1 MENSPKKRIIERNV
15 RKGVAMVRKV
25 HRERNEM
32 RQIEQ
37 FNIKTYQKTHS
48 SEYAIKGEKSKRK
61 D

>member
-1 MENSPKKRIIERNV
+1 MENSLKKRIIERNV

-48 SEYAIKGEKSKRK
+48 PEYAIKGEKSKRK

>member
-1 MENSPKKRIIERNV
+1 M

-25 HRERNEM
+25 HRERNET

-37 FNIKTYQKTHS
+37 FNIKTYQKIHS
-48 SEYAIKGEKSKRK
+48 PEYAIKGEKSKRK